1 MERSEL
7 VMPTRVEK
15 KKNDHRRMRRVCKYF
30 SRSILEQS
38 HARDGA
44 NPLGIDGG
52 SNSSGSNCSSVSRQ
66 GLPILITMSVPAA
79 ILQVLENLGS
89 HAASG
94 ATDGAGTR
102 GGSL

>member
-1 MERSEL
+1 
-7 VMPTRVEK
+7 MPTRVEK
-15 KKNDHRRMRRVCKYF
+15 KERPQAMRRVCKYF

-66 GLPILITMSVPAA
+66 VFLYS
-79 ILQVLENLGS
+79 
-89 HAASG
+89 
-94 ATDGAGTR
+94 
-102 GGSL
+102 